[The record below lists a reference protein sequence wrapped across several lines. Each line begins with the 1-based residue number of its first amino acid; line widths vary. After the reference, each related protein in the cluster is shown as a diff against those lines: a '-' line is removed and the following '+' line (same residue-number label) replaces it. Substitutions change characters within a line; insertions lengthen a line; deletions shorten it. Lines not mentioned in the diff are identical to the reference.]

1 MKKAILGLA
10 LLGLASSA
18 QAVEN
23 TFTFDVLSSG
33 PDIYACNAGIKHVNP
48 QGQVGY
54 DVNDSVTRT
63 NDQGDY
69 LQDVMMFSLK
79 KYDQWT
85 DTATNY
91 VSSKRVRANGS
102 DDWTTATGFS
112 GMRSGNLNAHKD
124 GFGTADEKSIVL
136 ADLTYELSS
145 ERYGTEYFVDV
156 CYYGPRF
163 HAGAV
168 GTHFVTDAEVTFT
181 NLWFKN
187 YREKSNLLVKAKLVC
202 DGVLKKSTNWQS
214 ANVSF
219 RSFWNNSSIG
229 GAAYDKCVFRYSF
242 KENTTEM
249 RANIKHGAQVKVRSE
264 ITDPTGL

>member
-10 LLGLASSA
+10 LLGLSSST
-18 QAVEN
+18 QAVQN

-48 QGQVGY
+48 RGQVGY

-79 KYDQWT
+79 EYQQWNNT
-85 DTATNY
+85 VTNY
-91 VSSKRVRANGS
+91 VTAQRVRANGA
-102 DDWTTATGFS
+102 DDWVTATGFS
-112 GMRSGNLNAHKD
+112 GMKSDSPTRHKT
-124 GFGTADEKSIVL
+124 GYGTADEKSIVL
-136 ADLTYELSS
+136 SDLTYELSS

-163 HAGAV
+163 HSGAV

-187 YREKSNLLVKAKLVC
+187 YRKKSNLLVKAKLKC
-202 DGVLKKSTNWQS
+202 DGVTKKSTNWKS

-219 RSFWNNSSIG
+219 RSFWNSASIG
-229 GAAYDKCVFRYSF
+229 GEAYTKCVFRYTF
-242 KENTTEM
+242 KENTTKM
-249 RANIKHGAQVKVRSE
+249 RKNIKHGAQVKVRSE
-264 ITDPTGL
+264 ITVPVGL